1 MIIIT
6 ETQRKTIS
14 KYIENID
21 ELTNSDDVNEL
32 LFAIDNIILDKM
44 DINGELDSEGIN
56 LQLIYDQIYNSN

>member
-21 ELTNSDDVNEL
+21 ELTNSDDVNER
-32 LFAIDNIILDKM
+32 LFTIDI
-44 DINGELDSEGIN
+44 
-56 LQLIYDQIYNSN
+56 